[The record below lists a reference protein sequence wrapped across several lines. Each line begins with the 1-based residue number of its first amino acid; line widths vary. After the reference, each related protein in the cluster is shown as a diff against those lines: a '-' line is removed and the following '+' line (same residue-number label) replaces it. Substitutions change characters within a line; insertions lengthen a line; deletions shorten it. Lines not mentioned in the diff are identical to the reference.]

1 MGELVDR
8 TLELAASAAGAVEGQ
23 PGLGLAARPAL
34 GAVLFRY
41 VPAPDD
47 PARSDRLNEAIRL
60 RLLATGQAVIGR
72 TEVDGRV
79 HLKLTLLDPATT
91 EAEAADLVAL
101 VALVAAT
108 GAALDRPCGACR
120 R

>member
-8 TLELAASAAGAVEGQ
+8 TLELAAAAADAVEGQ
-23 PGLGLAARPAL
+23 PALRLAARPAV

-41 VPAPDD
+41 APSPDD
-47 PARSDRLNEAIRL
+47 PEASDRRNEAIRL
-60 RLLATGQAVIGR
+60 RPLAGGQAVVGR

-79 HLKLTLLDPATT
+79 HHKLTLLDPTT
-91 EAEAADLVAL
+91 EAEMADL

-108 GAALDRPCGACR
+108 GASLDRP
-120 R
+120 

>member
-1 MGELVDR
+1 
-8 TLELAASAAGAVEGQ
+8 
-23 PGLGLAARPAL
+23 
-34 GAVLFRY
+34 VLFRY

-101 VALVAAT
+101 VAAT
-108 GAALDRPCGACR
+108 GAALDRP
-120 R
+120 